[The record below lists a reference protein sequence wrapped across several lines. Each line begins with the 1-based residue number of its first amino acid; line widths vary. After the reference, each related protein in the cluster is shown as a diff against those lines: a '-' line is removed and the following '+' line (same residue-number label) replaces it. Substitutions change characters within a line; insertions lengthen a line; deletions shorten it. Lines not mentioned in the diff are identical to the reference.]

1 MAEEF
6 QGLDR
11 LKKLKEDAKL
21 AAAVLDEA
29 EREETGVKN
38 KTTVVEIARPTS
50 HNTPVLHTASR
61 EPQDEVAL
69 QPVSLSTLVLAATKK
84 RLARAAH
91 LQAAGEQLPNTQW
104 EIVDEAIN
112 EWCKSRGY

>member
-6 QGLDR
+6 EGLDR
-11 LKKLKEDAKL
+11 LKKLKADAKR
-21 AAAVLDEA
+21 AASVLDEA
-29 EREETGVKN
+29 ERDESDLKN
-38 KTTVVEIARPTS
+38 KATVIEIARPTS
-50 HNTPVLHTASR
+50 HSTPVLQTASR
-61 EPQDEVAL
+61 EPQHEVAL
-69 QPVSLSTLVLAATKK
+69 QPMSLSTLVLAATKK

-91 LQAAGEQLPNTQW
+91 LQAAVEQRPNTQW